1 MRVFLYCLSQDV
13 AVISDLQRRWIGS
26 SCFRCVGSWYVA
38 LSRWPLVC
46 MFWEE
51 ALGHEGRNETIKTCV
66 IIRDDA
72 VRTMHV
78 FVLSEPAWRTFML
91 SLLFDQAVGFLV
103 LILV

>member
-72 VRTMHV
+72 VRTCMYCIRIV
-78 FVLSEPAWRTFML
+78 
-91 SLLFDQAVGFLV
+91 
-103 LILV
+103 